1 MIAVPGF
8 LNEFANKADLN
19 TFAATF
25 RPDMNP
31 PPKFTEQFIDG
42 GQNSQNLS
50 QAGLEADLDIQ
61 YTTGLATGVSTV
73 FISSGRSGI
82 IGFVNLVNS
91 LLQQETPPTVLS
103 ISYTFDEYYVSTSE
117 ANNLCNLFM
126 QLGAR
131 GTSIL
136 VSSGDG
142 GVAGSQLN
150 DTCTTFVPTFP
161 ASCPFVTAV
170 GATKGDPEVGATLSA
185 GGFSNI
191 FSRPN
196 YQASA
201 VSDYLTKL
209 GNTNKGLFNT
219 SGRAFPDIS
228 AQGENI
234 AIVHS
239 GERILVE
246 GTSASAPAVASLI
259 ALLNDRVLP
268 KFGRPLG
275 FLNPLIYTYPGLW
288 NDITQGNNPSCNSTG
303 FPAAVGWDPVTGMGT
318 PNFQKLAENLKV

>member
-8 LNEFANKADLN
+8 LDEFANKADLN

-50 QAGLEADLDIQ
+50 QAGLEANLDIQ
-61 YTTGLATGVSTV
+61 YTAGLATGVSTV

-103 ISYTFDEYYVSTSE
+103 ISYGFDENTVSSQ
-117 ANNLCNLFM
+117 AAGSLCNLFM

-131 GTSIL
+131 GTSII
-136 VSSGDG
+136 VASGDG
-142 GVAGSQLN
+142 GVAGSRPSNKCQA
-150 DTCTTFVPTFP
+150 FVPTFP

-170 GATKGDPEVGATLSA
+170 GATKGEPEVGATLSA

-191 FSRPN
+191 FSRPG

-209 GNTNKGLFNT
+209 GNTNQGLFYRN
-219 SGRAFPDIS
+219 GRAFPDIS
-228 AQGENI
+228 AQGEKIVI
-234 AIVHS
+234 AYKGQS
-239 GERILVE
+239 ALVD
-246 GTSASAPAVASLI
+246 GTSASAPIVASFI
-259 ALLNDRVLP
+259 ALLNDRLLS
-268 KFGRPLG
+268 KSRGPLG
-275 FLNPLIYTYPGLW
+275 FLNPLIYAYPSLW
-288 NDITQGNNPSCNSTG
+288 NDVTQGNNPSCNSAG
-303 FPAAVGWDPVTGMGT
+303 FPAATGWDPVTGMGT
-318 PNFQKLAENLKV
+318 PNFQKLAAAIGV